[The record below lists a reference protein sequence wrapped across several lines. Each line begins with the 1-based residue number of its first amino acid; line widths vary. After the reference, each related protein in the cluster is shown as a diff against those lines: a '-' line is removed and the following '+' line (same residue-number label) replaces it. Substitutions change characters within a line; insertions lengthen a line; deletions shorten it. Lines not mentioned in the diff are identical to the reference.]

1 MKKTFLLLVFALLL
15 TGLLIGGC
23 SEDSI
28 EEDPMADEVVIDD
41 QNPEHVVLAFVEAI
55 KDLDLEKAK
64 SLISSEYLAEF
75 EAEFDE
81 LERALEENT
90 AEADIIREMFK
101 IVFNNLDLTI
111 TGHTIDGEE
120 AVVSTESTHP
130 DPEILTEELMGR
142 MFEVMLSGD
151 VDLENITEEEGMQLM
166 VEIFSEVY
174 AEVDRITTEADV
186 PMVMEDGQWKIAGEV
201 ISDYTIDLDM

>member
-186 PMVMEDGQWKIAGEV
+186 PMVMEDGQWKVAGEV